1 MTTQTITNRTYF
13 WRLMGAT
20 PLVSLLVFLFN
31 ALYAVLPLAFG
42 LILRAFFDTLSGATQ
57 AGWNVW
63 TLIAL
68 YMGTRLALQVAEL
81 GAAGSSAYHYE
92 IVRVLLRRNLFRA
105 ALAPAGVRNS
115 LSSGEIVDRFEND
128 TSAVAE
134 PIFIATYG
142 MGVLVASVV
151 SLWVLLSI
159 NVPLTVVAFSATILS
174 VLLMN
179 ALGGRIQAF
188 HEAARVASERLSG
201 LLTQFLHGVQ
211 ALQVAGAEDAAVAH
225 FGQLAHGRRQ
235 AVVRDEV
242 LNTIVRSINET
253 TVSLTIGVLLLF
265 VAQMQNSGQFTVGD
279 LALFITYVASGGA
292 VSEVVEWVARLLR
305 HLRRADVSMARLNEL
320 APNGASDQLL
330 DTKPPHLHGAL
341 PAVAPPARL
350 AEPLRE
356 LRVTGLSRSM
366 GENGRGIEQ
375 VDLTLTRGSFTVIT
389 GRIGSGKSVLVQTLL
404 GLLPRDSGEITWN
417 GVPVADPASFF
428 VPPQC
433 AYTSQL
439 PRLFSDTVRANILM
453 GLPEASVDL
462 DAALHAAVLER
473 DVAQL
478 EEGLETVVGPRGVKL
493 SGGQVQR
500 TAAARMFARNAEL
513 LVFDDLSS
521 ALDVET
527 EKLLWERLAERPE
540 RPTCLVVSHRRAALR
555 RADQIILL
563 KEGKIA
569 DRGTLDELLARSDEM
584 RALWQLEATAP
595 SSGQGINGELMSTR
609 AG

>member
-1 MTTQTITNRTYF
+1 MTTQTMSSRPYF
-13 WRLMGAT
+13 WRLMTAT
-20 PLVSLLVFLFN
+20 PAVSLLVFLFN
-31 ALYAVLPLAFG
+31 AVYAVLPLAFG

-57 AGWNVW
+57 TGWNVW

-68 YMGTRLALQVAEL
+68 YMATRLALQVAEL

-92 IVRVLLRRNLFRA
+92 IIRVLLRRNVFRA
-105 ALAPAGVRNS
+105 ALSPAGGRNP
-115 LSSGEIVDRFEND
+115 LGSGEIVDRLEND

-188 HEAARVASERLSG
+188 HEAARMASERLSG
-201 LLTQFLHGVQ
+201 LLTQLLHGAQ
-211 ALQVAGAEDAAVAH
+211 ALQAGGAEEAAVTRFSQVA
-225 FGQLAHGRRQ
+225 QGRRQ

-242 LNTIVRSINET
+242 LNTIVRSMNET
-253 TVSLTIGVLLLF
+253 TVSLTIGVLLIF
-265 VAQMQNSGQFTVGD
+265 VAQMQGEGRFTVGD

-305 HLRRADVSMARLNEL
+305 NLRRGDVSMARLREL
-320 APNGASDQLL
+320 APNGAGDQLI

-341 PAVAPPARL
+341 PEAVAPTRL

-356 LRVTGLSRSM
+356 LRVRGLSCRL
-366 GENGRGIEQ
+366 GENGRGVEG
-375 VDLTLTRGSFTVIT
+375 VDFTLPSGSFTVIT
-389 GRIGSGKSVLVQTLL
+389 GRIGAGKSVLVQTLL
-404 GLLPRDSGEITWN
+404 GLIPRDGGEIYWN
-417 GVPVADPASFF
+417 GAAVTDPASFF
-428 VPPQC
+428 TPPQC

-453 GLPEASVDL
+453 GLPEESVDL
-462 DAALHAAVLER
+462 DAALHAAVLDR

-478 EEGLETVVGPRGVKL
+478 EDGLETVVGPRGVKL
-493 SGGQVQR
+493 SGGQIQR
-500 TAAARMFARNAEL
+500 AAAARMFVRNADL

-527 EKLLWERLAERPE
+527 EQLLWQRLAARPE

-563 KEGKIA
+563 KEGKVI

-584 RALWQLEATAP
+584 RALWQMETTEQA
-595 SSGQGINGELMSTR
+595 
-609 AG
+609 